1 MKLVIKDIGLV
12 PNPKAS
18 LDGEV
23 SGSSNAALG
32 CSEANKSKR
41 VRPFLRV
48 LVKPGVSLFGVSS
61 SFVFDFTA
69 FSVNIISRKNNRA
82 LFKYI
87 IKGKRT
93 TAIIANIVLK
103 FFS

>member
-18 LDGEV
+18 LDGDV

-32 CSEANKSKR
+32 CSEGNKSKS
-41 VRPFLRV
+41 VRPLRV

-69 FSVNIISRKNNRA
+69 FSVNIISQKNNRA
-82 LFKYI
+82 LL
-87 IKGKRT
+87 
-93 TAIIANIVLK
+93 VL
-103 FFS
+103 

>member
-82 LFKYI
+82 LLVL

-93 TAIIANIVLK
+93 TAIIANIVLN

>member
-32 CSEANKSKR
+32 CSEANKSKS

-82 LFKYI
+82 LLVL

-93 TAIIANIVLK
+93 TAVIANIVLK
-103 FFS
+103 IFS

>member
-82 LFKYI
+82 LLVL

-93 TAIIANIVLK
+93 TSVIANIVLK

>member
-32 CSEANKSKR
+32 CSEANKSRR

-82 LFKYI
+82 LLVL

>member
-32 CSEANKSKR
+32 CSEANKSKS

-82 LFKYI
+82 LLVL